1 MNGSPEPS
9 EMASRIGHGTN
20 PRASSRAGMSA
31 NKKVVETYLTSAD
44 KSKLGSL
51 LADKIEWVE
60 WVDGVPA
67 SGAITRGKEAHIRN
81 YGDDQLRS
89 EIHRLTEEGN
99 VVVAEGTAHVTKKD
113 GSTLSVRFL
122 DIFEL
127 EEGKILRKS
136 SFGALIKD
144 AA

>member
-1 MNGSPEPS
+1 
-9 EMASRIGHGTN
+9 
-20 PRASSRAGMSA
+20 MSA